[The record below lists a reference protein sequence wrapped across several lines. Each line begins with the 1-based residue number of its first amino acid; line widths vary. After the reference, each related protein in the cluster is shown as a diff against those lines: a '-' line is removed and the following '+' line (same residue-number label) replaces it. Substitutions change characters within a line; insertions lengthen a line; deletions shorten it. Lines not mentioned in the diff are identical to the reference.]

1 VTCSGETF
9 ASRVAASLLE
19 AVGMPELV
27 TGSLAAYEA
36 LALRLARS
44 PVELGAL
51 RERLAR
57 ARARA
62 PLFDT
67 PSYVRSLEAAYEK
80 MWEAYS
86 SGAKPRLI
94 EP

>member
-1 VTCSGETF
+1 
-9 ASRVAASLLE
+9 
-19 AVGMPELV
+19 VGLPELAV
-27 TGSLAAYEA
+27 TSLDAYEA

-44 PVELGAL
+44 PGELGAL

-57 ARARA
+57 ARAQA

-86 SGAKPRLI
+86 SGTKPRLI
-94 EP
+94 EL